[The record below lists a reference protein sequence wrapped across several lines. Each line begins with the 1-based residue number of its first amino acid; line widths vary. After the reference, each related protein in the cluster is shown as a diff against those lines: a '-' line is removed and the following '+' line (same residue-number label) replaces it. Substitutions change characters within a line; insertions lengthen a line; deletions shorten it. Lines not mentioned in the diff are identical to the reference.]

1 MREKLIKTVS
11 KFHGTKSWH
20 EMPSSDDN
28 GSAWKVN
35 WSLMVDCAGVLRML
49 ACHDCGR
56 SKQTE
61 ATHCPARS
69 QWSSAYPRS
78 VIRAL
83 RSQSMGCRKT
93 GNLILFSTA
102 DMCWLLA
109 TWYGVPTFAKYP
121 STSSKGCL
129 LPSYKTH
136 DRAVVLPRINSGSK
150 ILKVYGCFQNGWF
163 TMENPINLW
172 MIWGYHH
179 FPKRPYMNHEGQR

>member
-1 MREKLIKTVS
+1 MEPN
-11 KFHGTKSWH
+11 HGH

-93 GNLILFSTA
+93 GNLVLFSTA

-129 LPSYKTH
+129 LPSYKPMIEQWCYLASIQVPKFWRYM
-136 DRAVVLPRINSGSK
+136 DVSK
-150 ILKVYGCFQNGWF
+150 NRGTPKMDDLQWKTLSIYGWF
-163 TMENPINLW
+163 G
-172 MIWGYHH
+172 GYHH
-179 FPKRPYMNHEGQR
+179 FPKHPYMNHEGQR